1 MPSPA
6 ILRMGSVCAA
16 AFAATFV
23 WVTASRAGHPNPSP
37 IARAFLD
44 PTVQTREWMLFWALL
59 AMPGVFVALH
69 EHLGTGPRAGWSRVG
84 LIFLVI
90 FAVLEVSHR
99 GVLLVAGPAMAKTA
113 LGEGAEA
120 TAGSVWLMGLE
131 QSVGG
136 IYLSLLAAH
145 GLGSIAVAVA
155 ARGPGPER
163 LIRWAFIANAIRLG
177 LRLLQ
182 FPGGLTELRALNAAL
197 LGPVLIL
204 VYAAVAV
211 ALWRLAGPA
220 TLSSL
225 ARVSAEADGRRSQ
238 SRPRG

>member
-163 LIRWAFIANAIRLG
+163 LIRWAFIANAVRLG
-177 LRLLQ
+177 LRLAQ
-182 FPGGLTELRALNAAL
+182 SPGGLTELRPLNAVL

-211 ALWRLAGPA
+211 ALWKLAAPIA
-220 TLSSL
+220 LRRPDAL
-225 ARVSAEADGRRSQ
+225 ARARR
-238 SRPRG
+238 